1 MKVVLGTI
9 GAAVAA
15 SACCLGPVV
24 FSALGA
30 GALGAAAVGLEP
42 YRPIFLVL
50 TAALLGGAF
59 YTAYRPREAC
69 ADGVCHPR
77 STRAARTVVWIVAIL
92 VLLLVTFPYYIEY
105 LV

>member
-1 MKVVLGTI
+1 MKTIFGTI

-24 FSALGA
+24 FSAFGA

-59 YTAYRPREAC
+59 YTAYRRKDGC
-69 ADGVCHPR
+69 ADGACQPR
-77 STRAARTVVWIVAIL
+77 STRAARVVVWIVAVL